1 MKQSREPY
9 DRGVTTQPRRGSG
22 QLVSIESQT
31 EFDLLSGRRE
41 QRTFLKMY
49 VEARTSGLLA
59 AISDRDWKTLCTLAT
74 YMDADG
80 YCFPSQAELAK
91 AMGCSRQMANERV
104 NSLSRFSFKG
114 QPVLLIVKGNRS
126 RTGEWGRNGY
136 RVLPIASLGIFAG
149 DHQLPAP
156 PKAGPDT
163 VSRDLD
169 TGAPSSPTVSSRTV
183 TVPLDTNKN
192 HASNENH
199 SSNIRRAAQAV
210 DNSGS
215 AQNRPK
221 SAKRPRTR
229 QPEQSPHPHDKSSVP
244 SDPHK
249 STPRASRGKDHTPTL
264 DSSNG
269 RSHGEHEPGQKP
281 GLELL
286 RDVLTRHTLRPEDRH
301 AREAIQSYISDIAHQ
316 FGDKAA
322 LKSSVTRAYNLYEQS
337 GRTMDAF
344 INALFL
350 ARANVKE
357 RHQSTTQ
364 EPIQN
369 RMSYFF
375 SVLEDQLGLK
385 NDEHNG
391 RGGESATE
399 KLQGLAANVSP
410 PD

>member
-1 MKQSREPY
+1 MKHSREPY
-9 DRGVTTQPRRGSG
+9 DQEVTTQPHRGSG
-22 QLVSIESQT
+22 RLVSIESQT

-114 QPVLLIVKGNRS
+114 QPVLLIVKGDRS

-136 RVLPIASLGIFAG
+136 RVLPIASLGIFARDG
-149 DHQLPAP
+149 QL
-156 PKAGPDT
+156 AGSPDGHPDT
-163 VSRDLD
+163 VSRSLD
-169 TGAPSSPTVSSRTV
+169 TGAPSSPTVSSPTV
-183 TVPLDTNKN
+183 TVQLDTNKN
-192 HASNENH
+192 HVTNKNH
-199 SSNIRRAAQAV
+199 SSNTRRAAQAV
-210 DNSGS
+210 DNSGP
-215 AQNRPK
+215 AQNG
-221 SAKRPRTR
+221 RTPPSNR
-229 QPEQSPHPHDKSSVP
+229 RTERTNQPAHPATPAHP
-244 SDPHK
+244 
-249 STPRASRGKDHTPTL
+249 STPSQPINSAPSRSGEPHTGTSQ
-264 DSSNG
+264 SSNAPRDG
-269 RSHGEHEPGQKP
+269 HPDPGNKQ

-286 RDVLTRHTLRPEDRH
+286 RDVLQRHTLRPEERH
-301 AREAIQSYISDIAHQ
+301 AREAIQSYISDIAGE

-344 INALFL
+344 INALFM

-357 RHQSTTQ
+357 RQASTTQ

-385 NDEHNG
+385 AEG
-391 RGGESATE
+391 QGERELATE
-399 KLQGLAANVSP
+399 KLQGLAASVSP